1 MDFELISCA
10 KLGYY
15 DLKFDK
21 ELRLLCEYFD
31 NTKTSYEIFGL
42 KDLDSIDINKW
53 LWKQYTLVDIRM
65 WTDLTIV
72 GMVGIEYVGKIIPL
86 CKIEKH
92 ERMMLL
98 TDKFDFEPYLKYYE
112 SLSKFD
118 ENEELSREYYASE
131 AGKQTLAFELKARK
145 SEWSL

>member
-1 MDFELISCA
+1 MDFELVLCA

-15 DLKFDK
+15 DPNFDK

-31 NTKTSYEIFGL
+31 NTKTVYELFGL

-53 LWKQYTLVDIRM
+53 LWKHYTLVDIRM
-65 WTDLTIV
+65 WTDYTIV
-72 GMVGIEYVGKIIPL
+72 GMIGIEHVGKIIPL
-86 CKIEKH
+86 CKIGPR
-92 ERMMLL
+92 ERLSLL

-112 SLSKFD
+112 ALSKFD

-131 AGKQTLAFELKARK
+131 AGKKTLAFELKAQK
-145 SEWSL
+145 LEWSL